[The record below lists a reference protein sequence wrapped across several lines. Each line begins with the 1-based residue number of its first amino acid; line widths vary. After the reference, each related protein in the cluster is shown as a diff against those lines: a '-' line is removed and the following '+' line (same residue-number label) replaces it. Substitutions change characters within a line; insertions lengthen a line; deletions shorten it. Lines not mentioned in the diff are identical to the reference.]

1 MLSTFQEGHSVPN
14 RTLIAPTTPRVP
26 TRLIVVLGLLAVL
39 GPLTI
44 DLYLPAFPQ
53 LQDELGTSAAQVQLT
68 LSAATLGF
76 ALGQLVVGPWSD
88 SIGRRRPLLI
98 ATAVHIGASLAI
110 AVAPDISWVLALRV
124 LQGAGAAGGGVV
136 AMAMIR
142 DVAEG
147 RQLIRG
153 LARVALF
160 TGIAPV
166 VAPFLGAQ
174 LMVALDWRGI
184 FGVVTAY
191 GVAVLAVS
199 ILWVPETLAPER
211 RFDRSDR
218 SAVWHGYRTLLT
230 NRRFVGI
237 SLIGGMMV
245 SSVFAYLSSSSFLFQ
260 EQYGL
265 TPQMYGLISAG
276 NAVAFVIGTQSA
288 AFVAQRL
295 SPWRVLTVVLPA
307 MAVTGF
313 SLGFIAQVSEGL
325 APIVAAML
333 VFMMFAGGCGPC
345 LGALGLADHAARAGT
360 AAALMGAANFGLA
373 GIASPIVGAI
383 GISTMT
389 PLGVVMGIAMT
400 VATVALWFLVRH
412 TGSADPVTTEHTTA
426 DAATPRP

>member
-1 MLSTFQEGHSVPN
+1 MPN
-14 RTLIAPTTPRVP
+14 PTLAAVQPPQVS

-53 LQDELGTSAAQVQLT
+53 IQNQLNSSAAQVQLT

-98 ATAVHIGASLAI
+98 ATGVHIAASLAI
-110 AVAPDISWVLALRV
+110 AVAPDITWVLVLRV

-136 AMAMIR
+136 AMAMMR

-147 RQLIRG
+147 RQLVRG

-166 VAPFLGAQ
+166 VAPFVGAQ

-184 FGVVTAY
+184 FGVVAAY
-191 GVAVLAVS
+191 GAAVLVVS
-199 ILWVPETLAPER
+199 IIGVPETLQAEH

-218 SAVWHGYRTLLT
+218 SAVWQGYRALLI

-237 SLIGGMMV
+237 SLIGGLMV
-245 SSVFAYLSSSSFLFQ
+245 SSVFAYLSSSSFLLQ
-260 EQYGL
+260 GQYGL
-265 TPQMYGLISAG
+265 TPQLYGVVSAG
-276 NAVAFVIGTQSA
+276 NAVVFVVGTQVSA
-288 AFVAQRL
+288 FIAQRR
-295 SPWRVLTVVLPA
+295 SPRVVLMVVLPA
-307 MAVTGF
+307 MAITGF
-313 SLGFIAQVSEGL
+313 SLGL
-325 APIVAAML
+325 VAALAEGVVPIIATML
-333 VFMMFAGGCGPC
+333 VFMLFAGSCGPC
-345 LGALGLADHAARAGT
+345 LGALGLADQAARAGT

-373 GIASPIVGAI
+373 GLASPIVGAI
-383 GISTMT
+383 GITTMT
-389 PLGVVMGIAMT
+389 PLGVVMGACMT
-400 VATVALWFLVRH
+400 LATLALWTLVR
-412 TGSADPVTTEHTTA
+412 TTRPAGSAK
-426 DAATPRP
+426 PRPRRRNL